1 MFLQEVSIIDQIYTI
16 LGITRDPV
24 IDIIMMIPAAML
36 LLIILQDTLG
46 TIFKGLFGGY
56 GG

>member
-24 IDIIMMIPAAML
+24 IDIIMMIPASML

>member
-1 MFLQEVSIIDQIYTI
+1 MLFQEVSIIDQIYTI

>member
-16 LGITRDPV
+16 LGITRDPM
-24 IDIIMMIPAAML
+24 IDIIMIIPAAML
-36 LLIILQDTLG
+36 LLIIIQDTLG